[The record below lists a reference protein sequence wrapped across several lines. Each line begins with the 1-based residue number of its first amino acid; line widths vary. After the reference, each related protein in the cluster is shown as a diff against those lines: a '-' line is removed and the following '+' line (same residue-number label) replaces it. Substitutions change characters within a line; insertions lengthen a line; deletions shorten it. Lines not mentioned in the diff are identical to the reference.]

1 MPTPPVPE
9 RFRDDDELGDLVS
22 QELPSESASRE
33 AVAGRKGT
41 PGASGRAM
49 GRENGP
55 TGPEQGAAGG
65 GLSGAIPPAA
75 GASSAGASSAGS
87 PPEEE
92 SDPERLPR
100 MRGLAG
106 AKPEYNERRAKG
118 LKWAGLA
125 SLALSGIGALADA
138 PMATALMSGAT
149 RGFSGA
155 KQQMDQGYQKRLGA
169 YYDRLLKQ
177 KKYNREQETKEV
189 QERQDDADALTKHL
203 REMARDKK
211 KEQRKR
217 ETNEQEAEEELEL
230 FKEKQ
235 RLELLQEKKKRNLP
249 MTEKEKAEI
258 EEIKSRIREN
268 EAQAASA
275 SALAEERR
283 GEEEDETTALTPEE
297 IKAQIER
304 LEKEIDSGK
313 KTVPSNALGTEGTI
327 EVPLSTEDYND
338 KTEALDKYRKMLDE
352 ATSAEGGGGG
362 SSPAQEYRQLLG
374 KQREGTITPQE
385 KQRLKGLGR
394 TLHKRGAID
403 DEAHAMIQGL

>member
-1 MPTPPVPE
+1 MPTPVPE
-9 RFRDDDELGDLVS
+9 RFRDDDELADVVS
-22 QELPSESASRE
+22 QARPSESASRK

-55 TGPEQGAAGG
+55 TRPEQGAAGG

-75 GASSAGASSAGS
+75 GASSAGS
-87 PPEEE
+87 PPEEGG
-92 SDPERLPR
+92 DPEELPR

-125 SLALSGIGALADA
+125 SLALSGIGALTDA

-177 KKYNREQETKEV
+177 KKYNRNQETKEV
-189 QERQDDADALTKHL
+189 QERWDDADA
-203 REMARDKK
+203 R
-211 KEQRKR
+211 
-217 ETNEQEAEEELEL
+217 
-230 FKEKQ
+230 
-235 RLELLQEKKKRNLP
+235 
-249 MTEKEKAEI
+249 
-258 EEIKSRIREN
+258 
-268 EAQAASA
+268 
-275 SALAEERR
+275 AEERR
-283 GEEEDETTALTPEE
+283 DREADRIQDARDQRQWRERQRFIDRMEDADNAEEREQAYQDWKRRREYKAENPTYSERTSRMQENRLAEEGESGEEGDETTALTPEE

-304 LEKEIDSGK
+304 LEREIDSGK
-313 KTVPSNALGTEGTI
+313 KTVPSDALGTGGTVD
-327 EVPLSTEDYND
+327 VPLSTEEYND
-338 KTEALDKYRKMLDE
+338 KIEALDKYRKMLDE
-352 ATSAEGGGGG
+352 TTSAEGGGDEL
-362 SSPAQEYRQLLG
+362 SPAQEYRQLLG
-374 KQREGTITPQE
+374 KQRDGTISPQE

-394 TLHKRGAID
+394 TLHDRGEID